1 VTPTGPV
8 GVGIIGA
15 GVISGAY
22 LTNLVRCPD
31 VLVHVVGDLYPDIAR
46 AKAAEYEVPAAG
58 SAADVLAHPDV
69 EIVVNLTLPV
79 SHVDVGLAAV
89 AAGKHVYSEKP
100 LALDLA
106 SGRELL
112 VAADAAGLRVGCAPD
127 TVLGAG
133 IQTAR
138 RVIERGDIGTPLG
151 GLTIF
156 QTPGPESWHP
166 SPAFLFA
173 RGAGPLFDMG
183 PYYLSTLNQL
193 LGPMTKVA
201 AVGSQAHP
209 TRTIGSGPRAGE
221 VFDVQVPTQVSMLTQ
236 FDVGATAQSI
246 FSFDSPATRVG
257 FVEITGTE
265 ATLAVPDPNTFDGVL
280 RIRRAADDD
289 WQPVES
295 AGSTMGR
302 GMGVIDMARALR
314 AGEPHRLDGTTA
326 LHVLDAMIAAADSI
340 RSGAFVEVV
349 SRPVAS
355 PALPAD
361 WDPQAATL

>member
-1 VTPTGPV
+1 VTKSRPV

-22 LTNLVRCPD
+22 LTNLLRCPD
-31 VLVHVVGDLYPDIAR
+31 VRVHIVGDLYPDIAR
-46 AKAAEYEVPAAG
+46 AKADEYGVSAAG
-58 SAADVLAHPDV
+58 RAAEVLAHPDV
-69 EIVVNLTLPV
+69 EIVLNLTLPV
-79 SHVDVGLAAV
+79 AHVDVGMAAV

-106 SGRELL
+106 SGRQLL
-112 VAADAAGLRVGCAPD
+112 AAAAAAGVRVGCAPD

-138 RVIERGDIGTPLG
+138 RVIERGDIGTPLA

-166 SPAFLFA
+166 SPEFLFA

-193 LGPMTKVA
+193 LGPIAKVA
-201 AVGSQAHP
+201 AIGSTAHP
-209 TRTIGSGPRAGE
+209 TRTIGSGSRAGE
-221 VFDVQVPTQVSMLTQ
+221 VFPVEVPTQVCMLSQ
-236 FDVGATAQSI
+236 LASGATAQSI

-257 FVEITGTE
+257 FVEISGTE
-265 ATLAVPDPNTFDGVL
+265 ATLAVPDPNTFDGEL
-280 RIRRAADDD
+280 RIRGVADDD
-289 WQPVES
+289 WRPIAS
-295 AGSTMGR
+295 AGSAIGR
-302 GMGVIDMARALR
+302 GMGVVDMARALR
-314 AGEPHRLDGTTA
+314 AGEPHRADGATA

-340 RSGAFVEVV
+340 TSGAFVEVV
-349 SRPVAS
+349 SRPAPS
-355 PALPAD
+355 PAMPAE
-361 WDPQAATL
+361 WDPLAATL